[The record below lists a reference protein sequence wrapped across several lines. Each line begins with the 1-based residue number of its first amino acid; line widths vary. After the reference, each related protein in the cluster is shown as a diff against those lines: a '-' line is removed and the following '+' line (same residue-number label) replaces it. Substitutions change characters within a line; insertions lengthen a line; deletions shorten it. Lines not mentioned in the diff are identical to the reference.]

1 MKVTMGLNVG
11 RRRVLLYSVL
21 FLTLLGLIWTV
32 RDAGLDGNKV
42 VDRVQGVY
50 RSRLPIS
57 NFATNE
63 TLVIFP
69 RGFELR
75 ASRDLTNYYRKHF
88 NPDKNREFNSVTF
101 NGPPSPLTEAV
112 KHIDY
117 HNHEISMYDTTKDI
131 SSDLNKCEP
140 DINAKFKVDIGRA
153 RKHDD
158 SLTKVVKRLAYQLE
172 NDDAMRELGSFF
184 KGDLTKQ
191 IEEETVDQHWYKFAG
206 TSVWLQQ
213 YGVHFMISRMLYSP
227 TGKKNDPVMSLIFA
241 QIYNERWEELDDV
254 ELIIPTVNPI
264 TNEKIYASLQFP
276 SFLPIPFYHQSSY
289 VNKRWYGPEDARI
302 LLVKNDDGL
311 EEPLIVFNA
320 YHRKVNKQENINEA
334 ASKVSHE
341 FYRSMFMGWPFRFQ
355 HGKENVDGISNAATD
370 DKIYNKV
377 IELRREGAERLK
389 VQKNWTPFIS
399 VKDRVDEGPDDSI
412 YFVYRW
418 QNLEI
423 LKCQLTDFTHDY
435 AKCKFEYKRNEK
447 LLPDEPVGALR
458 GGTEMISLNKI
469 LPSINANL
477 HPNKEVWIG
486 FARAHLVRCG
496 CGKDMYRPN
505 LAVIT
510 REDNKFKI
518 SQLSSFFSLDIDV
531 NGWSNPDVLCHP
543 KEPNAL
549 IPNGISNWDVST
561 IKLGKKYVTEDFLTL
576 SLSVADATVHTIQIK
591 NLLQNVL
598 SDTSALSHNQ
608 TLGYTN
614 DVVECSLKT
623 SNQFCNTYGQEQL
636 KLGKVPV

>member
-1 MKVTMGLNVG
+1 MGLNVG

-50 RSRLPIS
+50 RSRLRIS

-101 NGPPSPLTEAV
+101 NGPPSALAEAV

-131 SSDLNKCEP
+131 SSDLNNCEP

-172 NDDAMRELGSFF
+172 NDDAMRELGVFF
-184 KGDLTKQ
+184 KGDLKKQ

-377 IELRREGAERLK
+377 IELRREGA
-389 VQKNWTPFIS
+389 
-399 VKDRVDEGPDDSI
+399 
-412 YFVYRW
+412 
-418 QNLEI
+418 
-423 LKCQLTDFTHDY
+423 
-435 AKCKFEYKRNEK
+435 
-447 LLPDEPVGALR
+447 
-458 GGTEMISLNKI
+458 
-469 LPSINANL
+469 
-477 HPNKEVWIG
+477 
-486 FARAHLVRCG
+486 
-496 CGKDMYRPN
+496 
-505 LAVIT
+505 
-510 REDNKFKI
+510 
-518 SQLSSFFSLDIDV
+518 
-531 NGWSNPDVLCHP
+531 
-543 KEPNAL
+543 
-549 IPNGISNWDVST
+549 
-561 IKLGKKYVTEDFLTL
+561 
-576 SLSVADATVHTIQIK
+576 
-591 NLLQNVL
+591 
-598 SDTSALSHNQ
+598 
-608 TLGYTN
+608 
-614 DVVECSLKT
+614 
-623 SNQFCNTYGQEQL
+623 
-636 KLGKVPV
+636 